1 MAATELRTIGH
12 SVPKPDA
19 WLKATGTATYA
30 GDVRLAGMLEARVLR
45 SLHPHARILS
55 IDTSAAEALP
65 GVYAVITG
73 RDVPEARIGNG
84 IHDRHALARERVI
97 YVGEPV
103 AAVAAIDEETAE
115 RALQLIEVQYEPLP
129 AVFDLEEALRPESPI
144 VHPDLAHY
152 EGADEL
158 GEGNVRSRIHHEA
171 GDVAA
176 AFAEND
182 ILIHEATYRTPRQS
196 PGATEPHAAIAQV
209 DGSGKVTIW
218 ASIKAPF
225 RARECTAD
233 TLGIPVS
240 QVRIIAPL
248 VGGDFGGKGGG
259 FIEPIVALLARKA
272 RRPVRLALS
281 RVEELTAMLCR
292 PEYLIK
298 LKMAVRRDG
307 TMVALDADMLC
318 N

>member
-1 MAATELRTIGH
+1 MTLGASMAATALRTIGH

-45 SLHPHARILS
+45 SLHPHARIVS

-103 AAVAAIDEETAE
+103 AAVAALDEETAE

-129 AVFDLEEALRPESPI
+129 AVFDLEEALLPGSPI

-152 EGADEL
+152 EG
-158 GEGNVRSRIHHEA
+158 
-171 GDVAA
+171 
-176 AFAEND
+176 
-182 ILIHEATYRTPRQS
+182 
-196 PGATEPHAAIAQV
+196 
-209 DGSGKVTIW
+209 
-218 ASIKAPF
+218 
-225 RARECTAD
+225 
-233 TLGIPVS
+233 
-240 QVRIIAPL
+240 
-248 VGGDFGGKGGG
+248 
-259 FIEPIVALLARKA
+259 
-272 RRPVRLALS
+272 
-281 RVEELTAMLCR
+281 VEELTAMLCR

-318 N
+318 NSGAIDDYGPDRFTRAASLLGPYHIPHARIGMTAVYTNTSPSGHVRA